1 MSALSKAIPDYL
13 SKCIVILFFSI
24 ICSYY
29 FVQLE
34 MSHVVICDSGSCSK
48 TCPIVATSH
57 SLGTDYVWRSKLNS
71 TIHSVAI
78 SHWNCFTTL
87 FIPCTL
93 FAHFIDFSQIFLID
107 TVLETVPQNCFFA
120 WVRTSLSP
128 PVRKAEVQP
137 WSPLFHASFLCV
149 DYIYW
154 PHRLLVVRK
163 FSKFVGFLVWV
174 FFFPKSFLAYYM
186 TYLY

>member
-57 SLGTDYVWRSKLNS
+57 SLGTDYVWRSKLNT

-93 FAHFIDFSQIFLID
+93 FAHFFDF
-107 TVLETVPQNCFFA
+107 FF
-120 WVRTSLSP
+120 SNLSY
-128 PVRKAEVQP
+128 RHCTWNSSSK
-137 WSPLFHASFLCV
+137 LFLC
-149 DYIYW
+149 
-154 PHRLLVVRK
+154 LGENL
-163 FSKFVGFLVWV
+163 
-174 FFFPKSFLAYYM
+174 PKSSCEESRSSVLVSSSSCIFFMCWLYLLAP
-186 TYLY
+186 